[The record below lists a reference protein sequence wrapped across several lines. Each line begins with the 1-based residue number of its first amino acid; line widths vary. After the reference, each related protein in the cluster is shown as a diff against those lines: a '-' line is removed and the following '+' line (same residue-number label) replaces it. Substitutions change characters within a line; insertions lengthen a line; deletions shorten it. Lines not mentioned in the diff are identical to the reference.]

1 MWLTFN
7 ARFRKSFYNAA
18 ETAQPFFNSVNLA
31 MQALPVV
38 WTHRRRIKTKEK
50 AKVVAAA

>member
-18 ETAQPFFNSVNLA
+18 ETGQPFFNSVNLA

-50 AKVVAAA
+50 AKVVATA